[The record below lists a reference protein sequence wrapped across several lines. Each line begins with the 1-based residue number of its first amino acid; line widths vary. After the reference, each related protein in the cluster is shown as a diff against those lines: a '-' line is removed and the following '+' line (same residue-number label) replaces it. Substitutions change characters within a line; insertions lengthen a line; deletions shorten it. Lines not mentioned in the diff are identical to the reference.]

1 MTMIYIHEFSTG
13 IEVKRTSDGG
23 WESGGFTGQYMNC
36 TREIPPEI
44 LNAISSGEFSLSEG
58 GLQDHPAIVGRQ
70 VGGYSVVAVV
80 SRGRDDR
87 GRGLSLYR
95 YFWCE
100 GKDYI
105 EAILRTMISRP
116 SNKVDPL
123 VFDPY
128 NQPPSTGYPLNPDSQ
143 PVSLDKLAEYLDSSP
158 PIVIPHEQP
167 CTHLIL
173 NEIAKEIAK
182 RQGQDYS
189 WAYKVAA
196 LENPWYFQVIYPASS
211 EAEDNFKE
219 VLARRPRD
227 SVFISGEA
235 GIKTAIKAIIKG
247 RVKPE
252 HINSLEIA
260 LAHPQ
265 IDAQFWNKL
274 LDGLGASKAYKDKIY
289 SEPMVRLLTLK
300 ALLIPKFLPEFLI
313 WMQTAPKPDDCWEF
327 CRKLQASIVTEYKKK
342 SGDLPCLTRNVK
354 DGIYSLL
361 SRLITKPKFSPSDST
376 IKHKLRG
383 LVHYKFYIPQLVK
396 ATKLLLTQ
404 KDGFWSQVYRV
415 SFTKDLADALTQ
427 IPDLWE
433 PGIITN
439 YPEEQQNFLTNL
451 QQFWQYPGRIDKNY
465 LSLAQFFEEVKLPH
479 FAAIFYQISTGE
491 VPPNIFS
498 QVSPRRHIKQ
508 GKLFE
513 MMLIRKKG
521 WRDHIHSA
529 FFAGINF
536 VKDNFRFILRGMVI
550 GLLLGAI
557 GLTTILLINILE
569 ESMVI
574 IGLLLGTIGLTTIL
588 LISSLL
594 ISLYDK
600 ALQASR
606 KKKIATL
613 KEELT
618 SAQASTTDTNNPETL
633 TEISPENQELFNRTH
648 EAIKAMITNLTDDIN
663 QLPLN
668 TLNSIGIP
676 EKVQDNNE
684 YIVLFCVKQILRIDQ
699 NLQYGEIRQYNER
712 WQKFSDAIWKYQEKK
727 GANTPDGVIDK
738 DGRTR
743 GWLEE
748 DIRNQC
754 LNQDGG

>member
-13 IEVKRTSDGG
+13 IEVKPTPDGG

-44 LNAISSGEFSLSEG
+44 LNAISNREFSLSEG
-58 GLQDHPAIVGRQ
+58 GLQGSWAMVGRQ

-87 GRGLSLYR
+87 GRSVSLYR

-105 EAILRTMISRP
+105 EAILRMMISRS

-128 NQPPSTGYPLNPDSQ
+128 NQPPSTRYRLNQDSQ
-143 PVSLDKLAEYLDSSP
+143 PVSLDKFAEYLDSSP
-158 PIVIPHEQP
+158 PIVIRHEKLCQP
-167 CTHLIL
+167 LIL
-173 NEIAKEIAK
+173 NEITNRLSDEGNRA
-182 RQGQDYS
+182 
-189 WAYKVAA
+189 WAYNVAA
-196 LENPWYFQVIYPASS
+196 LENPWYFQVIYPACS

-274 LDGLGASKAYKDKIY
+274 LDGQGASQAYKDKIY
-289 SEPMVRLLTLK
+289 SETMVRLLTLK

-327 CRKLQASIVTEYKKK
+327 CRKLQASIVTEYKKNI
-342 SGDLPCLTRNVK
+342 GGLQCLTRNVK

-361 SRLITKPKFSPSDST
+361 SRLITKPKSSKSDST

-383 LVHYKFYIPQLVK
+383 LVHSKFDIPQLVK

-415 SFTKDLADALTQ
+415 SFTKDLADALPK
-427 IPDLWE
+427 IPDLSE

-439 YPEEQQNFLTNL
+439 YPEEQQKFLTNL
-451 QQFWQYPGRIDKNY
+451 QPFWRYPGKTDKNY
-465 LSLAQFFEEVKLPH
+465 LSLAQFFEEVEEPH

-491 VPPNIFS
+491 VPANIFYS
-498 QVSPRRHIKQ
+498 LSRKGNVKK
-508 GKLFE
+508 GTLFE
-513 MMLIRKKG
+513 MTLIRKKG

-529 FFAGINF
+529 LDAGIYF
-536 VKDNFRFILRGMVI
+536 VTENLILIIRGMV
-550 GLLLGAI
+550 
-557 GLTTILLINILE
+557 
-569 ESMVI
+569 

-588 LISSLL
+588 LISSWRT
-594 ISLYDK
+594 SRYDK
-600 ALQASR
+600 ALQASMEE
-606 KKKIATL
+606 KIATL
-613 KEELT
+613 NK
-618 SAQASTTDTNNPETL
+618 PETL
-633 TEISPENQELFNRTH
+633 TEISYDNKGRFRRTD

-663 QLPLN
+663 QLPPN

-676 EKVQDNNE
+676 ENVQDNNK
-684 YIVLFCVKQILRIDQ
+684 YIVLFCVRQILGIDQ
-699 NLQYGEIRQYNER
+699 NLQYGEIGKYNER
-712 WQKFSDAIWKYQEKK
+712 WQEFSDAIKEYQKSK

-738 DGRTR
+738 DGQTQR
-743 GWLEE
+743 WLEE

-754 LNQDGG
+754 LNPDGG

>member
-44 LNAISSGEFSLSEG
+44 LNAISNREFSLSEG

-87 GRGLSLYR
+87 GRGVSLYR

-143 PVSLDKLAEYLDSSP
+143 PVSLDKFAEYLDSSP
-158 PIVIPHEQP
+158 PIVIRHEQP
-167 CTHLIL
+167 CKHLIL

-196 LENPWYFQVIYPASS
+196 LENPWYFQVIYPACS

-327 CRKLQASIVTEYKKK
+327 CRKLQASIVTEYEKNIH
-342 SGDLPCLTRNVK
+342 GLQCLTRNVK

-361 SRLITKPKFSPSDST
+361 SRLITKPKSSKSDSK
-376 IKHKLRG
+376 IQHKLRG
-383 LVHYKFYIPQLVK
+383 LVHSKFDIPKIFK

-415 SFTKDLADALTQ
+415 SFTTDLADALPK

-439 YPEEQQNFLTNL
+439 YPEEQHNFLKHL
-451 QQFWQYPGRIDKNY
+451 QQFWRYPGKTDKNY
-465 LSLAQFFEEVKLPH
+465 LSLAQFFEEVEEPH

-491 VPPNIFS
+491 VPANIFYS
-498 QVSPRRHIKQ
+498 LSRKGNVKK
-508 GKLFE
+508 GTLFE
-513 MMLIRKKG
+513 MTLIRKKG

-529 FFAGINF
+529 LDAGIYF
-536 VKDNFRFILRGMVI
+536 VTENLILIIRGMV
-550 GLLLGAI
+550 
-557 GLTTILLINILE
+557 
-569 ESMVI
+569 

-588 LISSLL
+588 LISSWRT
-594 ISLYDK
+594 SRYDK
-600 ALQASR
+600 ALQASMDE
-606 KKKIATL
+606 KIATL
-613 KEELT
+613 EEELK

-633 TEISPENQELFNRTH
+633 TGISDDNKGRFRRTD
-648 EAIKAMITNLTDDIN
+648 EAIKAMITNLTDYIN
-663 QLPLN
+663 QLPPN

-676 EKVQDNNE
+676 EKVQENHE
-684 YIVLFCVKQILRIDQ
+684 YIVLFCVKRRLGIDP
-699 NLQYGEIRQYNER
+699 NFQYGEIGKYNER
-712 WQKFSDAIWKYQEKK
+712 WQEFSDAIKKYQKSQ
-727 GANTPDGVIDK
+727 GADTPDGVIDK
-738 DGRTR
+738 DGGSTR

-754 LNQDGG
+754 LNPHGG

>member
-87 GRGLSLYR
+87 GRGVSLYR

-189 WAYKVAA
+189 WAYNVAA

-211 EAEDNFKE
+211 EAENNFKE

-313 WMQTAPKPDDCWEF
+313 WMQTAPKPDDCWKS

-342 SGDLPCLTRNVK
+342 IGGLPCLTRNVK

-361 SRLITKPKFSPSDST
+361 SRLITKPKSSKSDST
-376 IKHKLRG
+376 IQHKLRG
-383 LVHYKFYIPQLVK
+383 LVHSKFDIPKLVK

-415 SFTKDLADALTQ
+415 SFTKDLADALPK

-439 YPEEQQNFLTNL
+439 YPEEQQKFLTNL
-451 QQFWQYPGRIDKNY
+451 QPFWRYPGKTDKNY
-465 LSLAQFFEEVKLPH
+465 LSLAQFFEEVEEPH

-491 VPPNIFS
+491 VPANIFYS
-498 QVSPRRHIKQ
+498 LSRKGNVKK
-508 GKLFE
+508 GTLFE
-513 MMLIRKKG
+513 MTLIRKKG

-529 FFAGINF
+529 LDAGIYF
-536 VKDNFRFILRGMVI
+536 VTENLILIIRGMV
-550 GLLLGAI
+550 
-557 GLTTILLINILE
+557 
-569 ESMVI
+569 

-588 LISSLL
+588 LISSWRT
-594 ISLYDK
+594 SRYDK
-600 ALQASR
+600 ALQASMDE
-606 KKKIATL
+606 KIAAL
-613 KEELT
+613 EEELK

-633 TEISPENQELFNRTH
+633 TEISPENQERFNRTH
-648 EAIKAMITNLTDDIN
+648 EAIKAMITNLTDYIN
-663 QLPLN
+663 QLPPN

-676 EKVQDNNE
+676 EKVQENHE
-684 YIVLFCVKQILRIDQ
+684 YIVLFCVKRRLGIDP
-699 NLQYGEIRQYNER
+699 NFQYGEIGKYNER
-712 WQKFSDAIWKYQEKK
+712 WQEFSDAIKEYQKSK
-727 GANTPDGVIDK
+727 GVNTPDGVIDK
-738 DGRTR
+738 DGRTQR
-743 GWLEE
+743 WLEE

-754 LNQDGG
+754 LNPHGG

>member
-58 GLQDHPAIVGRQ
+58 GLQDHPAMVGRQ

-105 EAILRTMISRP
+105 EAILRSMISS
-116 SNKVDPL
+116 SNKVDPP

-128 NQPPSTGYPLNPDSQ
+128 YQPLSTGYPLNPDSQ
-143 PVSLDKLAEYLDSSP
+143 PVSLDKFAEYLDSSP

-211 EAEDNFKE
+211 EAENNFKE

-274 LDGLGASKAYKDKIY
+274 LDSRGASKAYKDKIY

-327 CRKLQASIVTEYKKK
+327 CRKLQASLLTEYKKNIH
-342 SGDLPCLTRNVK
+342 GLPSLTRNVK

-383 LVHYKFYIPQLVK
+383 LVHYKFDIPQLVK

-415 SFTKDLADALTQ
+415 SFTTDLADALTQ

-439 YPEEQQNFLTNL
+439 YPEEQQKFLTNL
-451 QQFWQYPGRIDKNY
+451 QPFWRYPGKTDKNY
-465 LSLAQFFEEVKLPH
+465 LSLAQFFEEVGQPH

-491 VPPNIFS
+491 VPANIFYS
-498 QVSPRRHIKQ
+498 LSRKGNVKK
-508 GKLFE
+508 GTLFE
-513 MMLIRKKG
+513 MTLIRKKG

-529 FFAGINF
+529 LDAGIYF
-536 VKDNFRFILRGMVI
+536 VTENLILIIRGMV
-550 GLLLGAI
+550 
-557 GLTTILLINILE
+557 
-569 ESMVI
+569 

-588 LISSLL
+588 LISSWRT
-594 ISLYDK
+594 SRYDK
-600 ALQASR
+600 ALQASMDE
-606 KKKIATL
+606 KIAAL
-613 KEELT
+613 EEELK
-618 SAQASTTDTNNPETL
+618 SAQASTTDTNNSENL
-633 TEISPENQELFNRTH
+633 TGISDDNKVRFRRTD

-663 QLPLN
+663 KLETDDKN
-668 TLNSIGIP
+668 RIGIP
-676 EKVQDNNE
+676 EKVQENHE
-684 YIVLFCVKQILRIDQ
+684 YIVLFCVRQILEIDQ
-699 NLQYGEIRQYNER
+699 DLQYGEIGKYNER
-712 WQKFSDAIWKYQEKK
+712 WQEFSDAIKEYQKSKELSK
-727 GANTPDGVIDK
+727 PDGVIDK
-738 DGRTR
+738 DGPTQTR
-743 GWLEE
+743 LEE

>member
-105 EAILRTMISRP
+105 EAILRSMISQS
-116 SNKVDPL
+116 SNKVDPP

-128 NQPPSTGYPLNPDSQ
+128 EQPPSTGYPLNPDSQ

-158 PIVIPHEQP
+158 PIVIPHKQR

-173 NEIAKEIAK
+173 NEIAK

-189 WAYKVAA
+189 WAYNVAA

-211 EAEDNFKE
+211 EAENNFKE

-227 SVFISGEA
+227 SVFIPGEA

-327 CRKLQASIVTEYKKK
+327 CRKLQASIVTEYEKNIH
-342 SGDLPCLTRNVK
+342 GLQCLTRNVK

-383 LVHYKFYIPQLVK
+383 LVHSKFDIPQLVK

-415 SFTKDLADALTQ
+415 SFTKDLADALPK

-439 YPEEQQNFLTNL
+439 YPEEQQKFLTNL
-451 QQFWQYPGRIDKNY
+451 QPFWRYPGKTDKNY
-465 LSLAQFFEEVKLPH
+465 LSLAQFFEERKLPH
-479 FAAIFYQISTGE
+479 FAAIFYQISTGN

-498 QVSPRRHIKQ
+498 QVFPRRHIKQ
-508 GKLFE
+508 GNLFE

-521 WRDHIHSA
+521 WRDHFDSA
-529 FFAGINF
+529 LDAGIYF
-536 VKDNFRFILRGMVI
+536 VTDNLILIIRGMVI

-557 GLTTILLINILE
+557 
-569 ESMVI
+569 V
-574 IGLLLGTIGLTTIL
+574 LTTIL
-588 LISSLL
+588 LISSWRT
-594 ISLYDK
+594 SRYYK
-600 ALQASR
+600 TLQASMEE
-606 KKKIATL
+606 KIATL
-613 KEELT
+613 NK
-618 SAQASTTDTNNPETL
+618 PETL
-633 TEISPENQELFNRTH
+633 TEISYDNQGRFHRTN

-663 QLPLN
+663 QLETDDKN
-668 TLNSIGIP
+668 RIGIP
-676 EKVQDNNE
+676 ENAHNDKM
-684 YIVLFCVKQILRIDQ
+684 YIVLFCVKRRLD
-699 NLQYGEIRQYNER
+699 LAPSFQYGEIRQYNER

-738 DGRTR
+738 DGRTQR
-743 GWLEE
+743 WLEE

-754 LNQDGG
+754 LNPHGG

>member
-13 IEVKRTSDGG
+13 IEVKPTPDGG

-44 LNAISSGEFSLSEG
+44 LNAISNREFSLSEG
-58 GLQDHPAIVGRQ
+58 GLQGSWAMVGRQ

-87 GRGLSLYR
+87 GRSVSLYR

-105 EAILRTMISRP
+105 EAILRMMISRS
-116 SNKVDPL
+116 SNKVYPP

-128 NQPPSTGYPLNPDSQ
+128 YQPPSTGYPLNPDSQ

-211 EAEDNFKE
+211 EAENNFKE

-265 IDAQFWNKL
+265 IDAQFWNTL

-327 CRKLQASIVTEYKKK
+327 CRKLQASIVTEYEKNIH
-342 SGDLPCLTRNVK
+342 GLQCLTRNVK

-383 LVHYKFYIPQLVK
+383 LVHYKFDIPQLVK

-415 SFTKDLADALTQ
+415 YFTKDLVYALTQ
-427 IPDLWE
+427 IPDLSE
-433 PGIITN
+433 PGVIKD
-439 YPEEQQNFLTNL
+439 YPEEKHNFLTNL
-451 QQFWQYPGRIDKNY
+451 QPFWKYPRKTDKNY
-465 LSLAQFFEEVKLPH
+465 LSLAQFFEEVEEPH

-491 VPPNIFS
+491 VPANIFYS
-498 QVSPRRHIKQ
+498 LSRKGNVKK
-508 GKLFE
+508 GTLFE
-513 MMLIRKKG
+513 MKLIRQKG
-521 WRDHIHSA
+521 LRDHIHSA
-529 FFAGINF
+529 LDAGIYF
-536 VKDNFRFILRGMVI
+536 VTENLILIIRGMV
-550 GLLLGAI
+550 
-557 GLTTILLINILE
+557 
-569 ESMVI
+569 

-588 LISSLL
+588 LISSWWT
-594 ISLYDK
+594 SRYDK
-600 ALQASR
+600 TLQASMEQ
-606 KKKIATL
+606 KIATL
-613 KEELT
+613 KDELK

-633 TEISPENQELFNRTH
+633 TEISPENKKLFDRTD
-648 EAIKAMITNLTDDIN
+648 EAIKAMIKNLTDDIN
-663 QLPLN
+663 QLPPN
-668 TLNSIGIP
+668 TLNSIGIR
-676 EKVQDNNE
+676 ENVQDNNK
-684 YIVLFCVKQILRIDQ
+684 YIVVFCVKRRLD
-699 NLQYGEIRQYNER
+699 LAPSFQYGEIGKYNER
-712 WQKFSDAIWKYQEKK
+712 WQKFSDAIKDYQTFK
-727 GANTPDGVIDK
+727 GANTPDGVIEK
-738 DGRTR
+738 DGQTQR
-743 GWLEE
+743 WLEE

-754 LNQDGG
+754 LNPHGG

>member
-58 GLQDHPAIVGRQ
+58 GLQDHPAMVGRQ

-87 GRGLSLYR
+87 GRGVSLYR

-105 EAILRTMISRP
+105 EAILRTMISRS
-116 SNKVDPL
+116 SNKVDPP

-128 NQPPSTGYPLNPDSQ
+128 YQPLSTGYPLNPDSQ
-143 PVSLDKLAEYLDSSP
+143 PVSLDKFAEYLDSSP
-158 PIVIPHEQP
+158 PIVIPHKQP

-173 NEIAKEIAK
+173 NEIAK

-189 WAYKVAA
+189 WAYNVAA

-211 EAEDNFKE
+211 EAENNFKE

-227 SVFISGEA
+227 SVFIPGEA

-274 LDGLGASKAYKDKIY
+274 LDSRGASKANKDKIY

-300 ALLIPKFLPEFLI
+300 ALLIPKFLPDFLI

-327 CRKLQASIVTEYKKK
+327 CRKLQASLLTEYKKK
-342 SGDLPCLTRNVK
+342 SGDFPYLTRNVK

-361 SRLITKPKFSPSDST
+361 SRLITKPKSSPSDSK
-376 IKHKLRG
+376 IQHKLRG
-383 LVHYKFYIPQLVK
+383 LVHSKFDIPQLVK
-396 ATKLLLTQ
+396 ATKLLLTQQ

-415 SFTKDLADALTQ
+415 SFTTDLGYALTQ

-536 VKDNFRFILRGMVI
+536 VKDNFRLIIRRMVI

-574 IGLLLGTIGLTTIL
+574 IGLLLGTIGLITIL

-633 TEISPENQELFNRTH
+633 TEISPENQGRFRRTD
-648 EAIKAMITNLTDDIN
+648 EAIKAMITNLTDYIN
-663 QLPLN
+663 QLPPN

-676 EKVQDNNE
+676 EKVQENHE
-684 YIVLFCVKQILRIDQ
+684 YIVLVCVRQILGIDQ
-699 NLQYGEIRQYNER
+699 DLQYGEIRQDNEK
-712 WQKFSDAIWKYQEKK
+712 WQKFSDAIKEYQKSK
-727 GANTPDGVIDK
+727 GVDTLDGVIDK
-738 DGRTR
+738 DGPTQTR
-743 GWLEE
+743 LEE

-754 LNQDGG
+754 LNPHGG